1 MPPEDPSKFSVV
13 AGSERFRFQIESEN
27 CEGNNKDLRGMEKA
41 AGRLEGNARVREG
54 EHGRWYALKGYTGA
68 C

>member
-27 CEGNNKDLRGMEKA
+27 CEGNNKDLRGMKKA
-41 AGRLEGNARVREG
+41 AGRLKGN
-54 EHGRWYALKGYTGA
+54 GRSGRGNTAGGTH
-68 C
+68 